1 MSGVFVFE
9 ICEIHGV
16 NFLFLV
22 HSHKK

>member
-1 MSGVFVFE
+1 VPGIFVFE
-9 ICEIHGV
+9 ISEIHGV